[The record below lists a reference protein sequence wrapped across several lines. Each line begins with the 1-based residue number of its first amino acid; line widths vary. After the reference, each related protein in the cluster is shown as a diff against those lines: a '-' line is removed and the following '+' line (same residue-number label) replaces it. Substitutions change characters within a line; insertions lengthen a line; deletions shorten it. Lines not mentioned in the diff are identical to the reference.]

1 MAENFDV
8 IAMLKANIS
17 DFKSGMKEA
26 EGTLTSFKQHAGS
39 TFQNIG
45 NLTSGVGTAL
55 TVGVT
60 APLIAAGGVAFNF
73 AADMEDAMG
82 ATDQIFGS
90 ASSSVKD
97 WANSL
102 ESYYGIAESEALEYS
117 NTMGSMLKNI
127 GGLTEQEAASTSATL
142 MELAGD
148 LTAMYGGTV
157 ESAVQALTGAL
168 KGNNSMLD
176 NYGMGVNE
184 AVIKAKALEMG
195 LSDGTGELT
204 LQAKQA
210 ATLALIMEQTAD
222 AQGQAAREADG
233 ASGSMRALMIEIKNL
248 ATELGGVLLPI
259 ITPFISKLKDV
270 VARFRE
276 MTPEQQENI
285 VKWAMIAAAIGPVL
299 IVLGK
304 IIAFLP
310 SLIAGFKALGV
321 VFAIITSPIGLVV
334 AAIAAVVGV
343 ILYLWKTNETFRNH
357 VMIVWEA
364 IKNIV
369 TTTISAIL
377 SLIKSVVSS
386 IASYWSSQWQ
396 VMLGLVS
403 SVWDAIVTLVSTA
416 IQTAQGIITAI
427 MQAIQGDWSGAWETF
442 KSTVSNA
449 ASGVASAVTTVMQ
462 GAYDAVTSWFSNF
475 MSAGAN
481 IVGMIADGIKGA
493 VGKVTGAIGSV
504 VSKIREYLPFSP
516 AKTGPL
522 KDIHRLNFGGTIA
535 DSIYRDAHKPLK
547 AMQDLTSGIRNTW
560 SNQVGNLNAQ
570 VGGSLKRS
578 VETSVN
584 VQNNSLNSLFTQLL
598 NRQQY
603 LVLDTGAFVGS
614 TQAEYD
620 KANGKVF
627 NLQGRVRR

>member
-1 MAENFDV
+1 M
-8 IAMLKANIS
+8 
-17 DFKSGMKEA
+17 
-26 EGTLTSFKQHAGS
+26 
-39 TFQNIG
+39 
-45 NLTSGVGTAL
+45 
-55 TVGVT
+55 
-60 APLIAAGGVAFNF
+60 
-73 AADMEDAMG
+73 
-82 ATDQIFGS
+82 
-90 ASSSVKD
+90 
-97 WANSL
+97 
-102 ESYYGIAESEALEYS
+102 
-117 NTMGSMLKNI
+117 
-127 GGLTEQEAASTSATL
+127 
-142 MELAGD
+142 
-148 LTAMYGGTV
+148 
-157 ESAVQALTGAL
+157 QALTGAL
-168 KGNNSMLD
+168 KGNVAMLD

-184 AVIKAKALEMG
+184 AVIKTKALEMG
-195 LSDGTGELT
+195 LLDSSASAIEMQRASMNVEKAQSAYNKAIEKYGKES
-204 LQAKQA
+204 LQARDASLKLEESKIKLDEAAEGVTDTMSLEAKQA

-248 ATELGGVLLPI
+248 ATELGAVLLPI
-259 ITPFISKLKDV
+259 ITPFISNLKDM

-285 VKWAMIAAAIGPVL
+285 VKWGMIAAAAGPVL
-299 IVLGK
+299 IVFGKIVAFIPQLVQGFGLMKAGLSKLSPVLGLIKTGGAKLIQILGVLKNGLVSVAKFGIAKLIQGIGLLKSGLLSLGK
-304 IIAFLP
+304 LIIAKLAP
-310 SLIAGFKALGV
+310 
-321 VFAIITSPIGLVV
+321 VFAFLISPIGLVIV
-334 AAIAAVVGV
+334 AITAIVGV
-343 ILYLWKTNETFRNH
+343 IVYLWKTNENFRNA
-357 VMIVWEA
+357 IISAWEA
-364 IKNIV
+364 IKVMASNLWESIKTAFNNIV
-369 TTTISAIL
+369 ESVKNAMSVIRDAVSSA
-377 SLIKSVVSS
+377 VSS
-386 IASYWSSQWQ
+386 IVGYWSSQWQ

-416 IQTAQGIITAI
+416 IQTAQGIIAAI

-462 GAYDAVTSWFSNF
+462 GAYDAITGWFSNF

-493 VGKVTGAIGSV
+493 VGKVTGAISDV

-614 TQAEYD
+614 TQSEYD